1 VIRVPLAEVILDEAL
16 KPNESRDVIVKH
28 VTCAEDGRAEGGNR
42 WLVMLGGVKKA
53 EMSDAQGALVFAR
66 LLADLSQGRVWIH
79 HDGEGTTPVDSS
91 SIRGCSCC

>member
-1 VIRVPLAEVILDEAL
+1 VAEVVLDEAI

-28 VTCAEDGRAEGGNR
+28 VTGTDEGDPTGGNR
-42 WLVMLGGVKKA
+42 WLVMLGDVKKA
-53 EMSDAQGALVFAR
+53 EMSDVQRALVFAR

-79 HDGEGTTPVDSS
+79 HDGEGATPVDGS